1 MIFTMKRHA
10 TRSDSGLPQ
19 FKKRIPADVAA
30 QVKGRVITFALPAV
44 GRDPEETI
52 SFRLGEFAK
61 VSLRTR
67 HPETAKVRALALAA
81 HLETLW
87 EAVRQ
92 GPASVSQ
99 RQLDAMAGEV
109 YRALISEHGDNPGTP
124 EQWEKFKALTR
135 AALEGRIPEAP
146 AIQANGQS
154 DDDVAARILFG
165 DFTGNDLTE
174 WVNAMPPSADGQALI
189 QRVGRLT
196 FWALDRRGITVD
208 SPTQLDLMRRVAR
221 AALDAAWALKRRAG
235 GDWRPDPAAE
245 RFPTF
250 EAKPKEQGITL
261 SDLFDRWA
269 RETSPAP
276 STLST
281 WRGIINSLTKHVG
294 YGDASRITPEQVIAW
309 KDARLATGRAV
320 KTINDSDLACIR
332 ALYRWGIANRLV
344 KENPA
349 VGVQVAAKRKAG
361 TAMLPYQD
369 NDVARLLA
377 AAERES
383 LPYRRWL
390 PMLAALTGARI
401 GELAAL
407 WGTSVIERE
416 GVIGIN
422 IAPSPDGATLKNAGS
437 ERFVPLHPKIIR
449 AGFVEYAKAK
459 GDAPMFYGK
468 PARRGSEAKHPS
480 KGTTNHLAAWIRDQ
494 GFANERIAPAHGL
507 RHFWKSAASRAGI
520 PDSIA
525 DAIQGHSDDRAA
537 ARYRHI
543 SIAQMKEA
551 MDRFP
556 VPVLPAQARASVEEG
571 LIEEP
576 TPTVMPAAN

>member
-1 MIFTMKRHA
+1 MILTMKRHA
-10 TRSDSGLPQ
+10 ARADSSVPQ
-19 FKKRIPADVAA
+19 FKRRVPLDVVQRVRGRIV
-30 QVKGRVITFALPAV
+30 TFALPAV
-44 GRDPEETI
+44 GREPEQVI
-52 SFRLGEFAK
+52 SLKLGEFAK
-61 VSLRTR
+61 TSLRTKNL
-67 HPETAKVRALALAA
+67 ETAKVRAIALAS

-87 EAVRQ
+87 ESVRQ
-92 GPASVSQ
+92 GPAPLSQ
-99 RQLDAMAGEV
+99 RQLDGLAREA
-109 YRALISEHGDNPGTP
+109 YLALIAEHGENPGTP

-135 AALEGRIPEAP
+135 AALEGRIEGAP
-146 AIQANGQS
+146 AIKPSGQN
-154 DDDVAARILFG
+154 DDEVACELLFG
-165 DFTGNDLTE
+165 GFTGEDLTAWINTLDANQGE
-174 WVNAMPPSADGQALI
+174 QALV

-196 FWALDRRGITVD
+196 FFVLDRRGVTVE
-208 SPTQLDLMRRVAR
+208 SAAELDLMRRVAR
-221 AALDAAWALKRRAG
+221 AALEAAWALKRRAG

-250 EAKPKEQGITL
+250 EAKPKEEGVTL

-269 RETSPAP
+269 RETGPAP
-276 STLST
+276 STRST
-281 WRGIINSLTKHVG
+281 WRGIIDSLTAHVG
-294 YGDASRITPEQVIAW
+294 HGEASRITPENVIGW
-309 KDARLATGRAV
+309 KDARLASGRAV

-369 NDVARLLA
+369 EDVARLLA
-377 AAERES
+377 AAEREP

-416 GVIGIN
+416 GVVGIN

-437 ERFVPLHPKIIR
+437 ERFVPLHPEIIR
-449 AGFVEYAKAK
+449 AGFLDYARTK
-459 GDAPMFYGK
+459 GHAPLFYGK

-480 KGTTNHLAAWIRDQ
+480 KGTTNHLSTWIRTQ
-494 GFANERIAPAHGL
+494 GFDNERIAPAHGL

-520 PDSIA
+520 ADSIA

-551 MDRFP
+551 IERFP
-556 VPVLPAQARASVEEG
+556 VPVVPAQARASVEG
-571 LIEEP
+571 AVIEAP
-576 TPTVMPAAN
+576 TPTVMPAAG

>member
-1 MIFTMKRHA
+1 MILTMKRHA
-10 TRSDSGLPQ
+10 ARADSTVPQ
-19 FKKRIPADVAA
+19 FKRRVPLDVV
-30 QVKGRVITFALPAV
+30 QRVKGRIVTFALPAV
-44 GRDPEETI
+44 GREPEQVI
-52 SFRLGEFAK
+52 SLKLGEFAK
-61 VSLRTR
+61 TSLRTKNL
-67 HPETAKVRALALAA
+67 ETAKVRAIALAA

-87 EAVRQ
+87 ESVRQ
-92 GPASVSQ
+92 GPAPLSQ
-99 RQLDAMAGEV
+99 RQLDGLAREAYLALMA
-109 YRALISEHGDNPGTP
+109 EHGENPGTP

-135 AALEGRIPEAP
+135 AALEGRIEGAP
-146 AIQANGQS
+146 AIKPSGQN
-154 DDDVAARILFG
+154 DDEVACELLFG
-165 DFTGNDLTE
+165 GFTGEDLTAWINTMDANQGE
-174 WVNAMPPSADGQALI
+174 QALV

-196 FWALDRRGITVD
+196 FFVLDRNGVTVE
-208 SPTQLDLMRRVAR
+208 SAAELDLMRRVAR
-221 AALDAAWALKRRAG
+221 AALEAAWALKRRAG

-261 SDLFDRWA
+261 SGLFDRWA

-276 STLST
+276 STRST
-281 WRGIINSLTKHVG
+281 WRGIIDSLTKHVG
-294 YGDASRITPEQVIAW
+294 YGDASRITPEQIIAW

-369 NDVARLLA
+369 GDVARLLA

-416 GVIGIN
+416 GVIGID

-437 ERFVPLHPKIIR
+437 ERFVPLHPEIIR

-459 GDAPMFYGK
+459 GHAPMFYGK

-480 KGTTNHLAAWIRDQ
+480 KGTTNHLATWIREQ
-494 GFANERIAPAHGL
+494 GFDNERIAPAHGL

-525 DAIQGHSDDRAA
+525 DVIQGHSDDRAA

-556 VPVLPAQARASVEEG
+556 IPTLPARARAPVEEG
-571 LIEEP
+571 VIEAP
-576 TPTVMPAAN
+576 TPTVMPAAD